1 MGIKRDIRFRVYLAF
16 TGICVFGAAIIF
28 KAAMIQV
35 KEGPRLKQMAKEMHT
50 RMETLKADR
59 GNIYT
64 EDGVLLSS
72 SIPQFE
78 VHVDFSVI
86 DSVLFAKKIDSLCF
100 CMNALFPEKGADA
113 YKEEFVRAYEN
124 GEGYYP
130 LRRQPVK
137 YNDYQKLRSF
147 PIFNKSKNTGGLI
160 VKSLDNR
167 ETPFD
172 RLASRTIG
180 IIRDSNANGLELAY
194 NKDLKGENGRQ
205 VVQKGARDVWIPIDG
220 SEVDPHNGKDIVTTI
235 DINMQDVADHVLRS
249 ILEKY
254 ECKNG
259 TCIVMEVKTGKIR
272 TLVNLGRKNDGT
284 YDELLNYSLVPSEP
298 GSTFK
303 LVTLLSLLND
313 KYITVDNMVDAEG
326 GKIRFSNRVMRDSH
340 LGLGYMPIWQAYA
353 HSSNAAMAK
362 LAYQYYKNNPTKYVN
377 HLLALNLNKPTG
389 IDLPGEKERPTTVK
403 TPKDPTWSAT
413 TLPWMATGYEV
424 LVTPM
429 HTCMLYNAIAN
440 GGNMMRPYLVSSV
453 KEYGR
458 DVKTISPQVVNKVGD
473 SGTVAQLQRCM
484 RAVVTDG
491 TAKGIESPFYT
502 MAGKTGTAQVAD
514 GDIKYSDGVYQGS
527 FVGFFPA
534 EAPKYTICVVIR
546 TKAHSAAYY
555 GGAIAAPVFRM
566 IADKVFSANMGAWEA
581 PLDSLAKTGSGKL
594 MSRMATARNYKT
606 LLNAIKKPSLTPGD
620 YLNEMMQLTTDSAK
634 QITIQPAK
642 IYRNVIPD
650 VKGMG
655 LKDAVYMLE
664 ASGLQVQVQGKGKVQ
679 NQSLMPGTRFVKG
692 EHIIL
697 QLS

>member
-1 MGIKRDIRFRVYLAF
+1 
-16 TGICVFGAAIIF
+16 
-28 KAAMIQV
+28 
-35 KEGPRLKQMAKEMHT
+35 
-50 RMETLKADR
+50 
-59 GNIYT
+59 
-64 EDGVLLSS
+64 
-72 SIPQFE
+72 
-78 VHVDFSVI
+78 
-86 DSVLFAKKIDSLCF
+86 
-100 CMNALFPEKGADA
+100 
-113 YKEEFVRAYEN
+113 
-124 GEGYYP
+124 
-130 LRRQPVK
+130 
-137 YNDYQKLRSF
+137 
-147 PIFNKSKNTGGLI
+147 
-160 VKSLDNR
+160 
-167 ETPFD
+167 
-172 RLASRTIG
+172 
-180 IIRDSNANGLELAY
+180 
-194 NKDLKGENGRQ
+194 
-205 VVQKGARDVWIPIDG
+205 
-220 SEVDPHNGKDIVTTI
+220 
-235 DINMQDVADHVLRS
+235 
-249 ILEKY
+249 
-254 ECKNG
+254 
-259 TCIVMEVKTGKIR
+259 MEVKTGKIR

-581 PLDSLAKTGSGKL
+581 PLDSLAKTGSGRL

-664 ASGLQVQVQGKGKVQ
+664 ASGLQVQVLGKGKVQ
-679 NQSLMPGTRFVKG
+679 NQSLLPGARFVKG